1 MQRITPALV
10 LALAF
15 TACADRHTLPME
27 PEAADMPALSQASST
42 TTHFESPF
50 TAVAQCGPE
59 IGAIRFSGIISG
71 VDHTTVDGR
80 GEQHRTRA
88 FRVQGLTGENL
99 MTGELYRVVGGAE
112 MLSWNSQVGQVPGVP
127 LRSNHAGTLVF
138 EPVDGGSKVIAH
150 HAIRYIEDGTG
161 EVVVE
166 YHAWSCVRQGERA
179 VTH

>member
-1 MQRITPALV
+1 MQRLTPAVV
-10 LALAF
+10 LTCAF
-15 TACADRHTLPME
+15 SACADWSPLPME
-27 PEAADMPALSQASST
+27 PEAGNTPVLARASST
-42 TTHFESPF
+42 TTHFETPF
-50 TAVAQCGPE
+50 TAVAQCGTD
-59 IGAIRFSGIISG
+59 IGPIRFTGIISG

-88 FRVQGLTGENL
+88 FRVQGLTGVNL
-99 MTGELYRVVGGAE
+99 MTGEAYTVIGGAE
-112 MLSWNSQVGQVPGVP
+112 MLSWNTPVGQVPGVP

-138 EPVDGGSKVIAH
+138 DPVDGGSKVIAH

-161 EVVVE
+161 EVVLE